1 MGGIGG
7 DGAALLCLARVGWR
21 SACSPAWSRLAESF
35 FETERQD
42 APLRLI
48 LSAIVSP

>member
-1 MGGIGG
+1 MGVLGVMRLVCF
-7 DGAALLCLARVGWR
+7 ALLESGGAL
-21 SACSPAWSRLAESF
+21 CSPAWSRLANP

-48 LSAIVSP
+48 RSAIVSL